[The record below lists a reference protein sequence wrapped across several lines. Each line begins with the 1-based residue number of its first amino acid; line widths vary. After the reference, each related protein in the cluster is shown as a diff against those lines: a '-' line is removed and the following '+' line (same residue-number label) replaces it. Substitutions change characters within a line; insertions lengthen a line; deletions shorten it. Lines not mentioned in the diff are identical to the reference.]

1 MADVADQD
9 ADKARTYDH
18 CRVEY
23 AHLDTVMYI
32 DTDELLFCPQVMKL
46 PPFDVYL
53 PQSPHV
59 ICYLS

>member
-46 PPFDVYL
+46 PPSPPVPTPTIGLMYYL
-53 PQSPHV
+53 P
-59 ICYLS
+59 